1 MGVNSGVQRAVIE
14 IMSIR
19 KAQPLATVVI
29 LAWNAWPRTR
39 ACLDS
44 LLSTLRPGD
53 QVVVVDDGSSD
64 ETAAELANY
73 PWVEVVSNELNR
85 GFSQGCNQG
94 AVLAS
99 GEVLVFLN
107 NDTIVLNGWLEEL
120 LFPFSDP
127 EVGAV
132 GPRSN
137 NVSGVQNI
145 EDVVYEGDA
154 VASIIEFGQDWHRAN
169 VGRTSESPSLAGF
182 CLAVRADTFR
192 AIGGFDEGYAVGG
205 LEDDDLCMK
214 LRTAGF
220 RLLVAHG
227 CFVHHESRATF
238 DANGGHWSQRQLENQ
253 RRFEG
258 KWGTSQVAPLSVL
271 SACLIVK
278 DEEEMLLAC
287 LESIADV
294 VDEIIVYDTGSTDR
308 TVEIARAAGAR
319 VIEGY
324 WDDSFARARNAALK
338 QACGDWILSIDAD
351 EVLLCDT
358 GAVRKTLMERSSG
371 IEAYLIAIENLHGAG
386 NARSVHTAVRLF
398 RRNAAEWRHRLHE
411 QVVASDDSS
420 RRLHIGY
427 LSGAR
432 LIHHGY
438 AAEVFESKNKAERNL
453 ALAEASLDDEGQSP
467 AYALMNY
474 GRALE
479 SAGRSTE
486 AVDTLR
492 EALKTVDDPSTHR
505 LAVKNLIH
513 ILGRLERYDE
523 ALEEIEELRRI
534 SVSRVAADIAE
545 GNVRIAMGDTELGL
559 SLLARVPWRGRDDE
573 GMEYA
578 AHTLAAIRGDALASL
593 GRFSEAADVVLEAV
607 RDEGILEADLG
618 ELVRWLEKS
627 QRSTSEIA
635 GALDADDLMGVL
647 GRVLPQTPPVADMLL
662 EGIWVKFPQ
671 RLEPLAAAGRLGPRL
686 NVARA
691 LVWSSRLRQR
701 GLASAC
707 PLVAIANDPAVD
719 PHVRILAG
727 AAAFG
732 VFGERAI
739 VNAVRASL
747 GELDRE
753 ELEAATKEIERMAP
767 GLLEARHEDALE
779 VVPVIQSVSP
789 PPLPSKRATS
799 SVKVQPLVAAA
810 PRRGGVNIVGP
821 FGQVTREGDVV
832 RSVARSLA
840 SHGVAVS
847 TTSYHADGRR
857 GGADWT
863 HRDQSDHPYATTLF
877 VLSPEEL
884 ADYAM
889 DNGVESFEGRYV
901 IGMWLWDYEQ
911 PTALMDTSARM
922 VHEIWVPSLVALN
935 AVRHVTKGRVE
946 RMLLPVAPSS
956 HDTSE
961 TLDDANF
968 AFFAYV
974 DYDLGF
980 DRQNPLDV
988 VDAFRA
994 AFGPNEGPRLVI
1006 EAKHAERYPLEHA
1019 RLSQAVAGRSDIE
1032 LLVGVNASPGMR
1044 FEQRAPGTS
1053 CVVSLHRSEGTGHF
1067 LSRAMVAGVPTI
1079 VSAHSFSTE
1088 LQGDLDSFQIACS
1101 SVPIFE
1107 QDHSAPSGAWAQPD
1121 LVEAADTMRMV
1132 VAHPTLATSKAE
1144 RARRRGNKQF
1154 SPLSAARAMQ
1164 ERLATIDRERV
1175 IVGASLARTSPLTT
1189 TH

>member
-1 MGVNSGVQRAVIE
+1 MTTRQ
-14 IMSIR
+14 
-19 KAQPLATVVI
+19 AQPLATVVV
-29 LAWNAWPRTR
+29 LAQNEWHHTR

-44 LLSTLRPGD
+44 LLPTLRPGD
-53 QVVVVDDGSSD
+53 QVVVVNNGSSD
-64 ETAAELANY
+64 ETNVELAKY
-73 PWVEVVSNELNR
+73 PWVEAASSEPGR
-85 GFSQGCNQG
+85 GFAPRCNQG
-94 AVLAS
+94 ATLAR
-99 GEVLVFLN
+99 GEALVFLK
-107 NDTIVLNGWLEEL
+107 NDTIVPNGWLDEL
-120 LFPFSDP
+120 FFAFSDP
-127 EVGAV
+127 KVGAV

-137 NVSGVQNI
+137 TMPGAQLVDGVNYDG
-145 EDVVYEGDA
+145 ESVR
-154 VASIIEFGQDWHRAN
+154 SINEF
-169 VGRTSESPSLAGF
+169 SESWRQANLNQLSEAPRLSGSCF
-182 CLAVRADTFR
+182 AVRTETFR
-192 AIGGFDEGYAVGG
+192 TVGGFDEEYVEGY
-205 LEDDDLCMK
+205 EYDDLCMK

-220 RLLVAHG
+220 RLLIAQSV
-227 CFVHHESRATF
+227 FVHQRSHITF
-238 DANGGHWSQRQLENQ
+238 APNALSQSQRLKSQ
-253 RRFEG
+253 RRFETT
-258 KWGTSQVAPLSVL
+258 WGSDRVAPLSLL

-278 DEEEMLLAC
+278 DEEDMLLAC

-294 VDEIIVYDTGSTDR
+294 ADEIIVYDTGSTDR
-308 TVEIARAAGAR
+308 SVEIARAAGAR

-324 WDDSFARARNAALK
+324 WDDSFARARNAALEK
-338 QACGDWILSIDAD
+338 ACGEWVLSIDAD

-358 GAVRKTLMERSSG
+358 DAFRKTLSERSSE

-398 RRNAAEWRHRLHE
+398 RRSAATWRHRLHE
-411 QVVASDDSS
+411 QVVAADDSS
-420 RRLHIGY
+420 RHLSIGY

-467 AYALMNY
+467 AYAMMNY

-479 SAGRSTE
+479 SAGRSSE

-492 EALKTVDDPSTHR
+492 EALKTVEDPSTHR

-523 ALEEIEELRRI
+523 ALEEVEELRRI

-545 GNVRIAMGDTELGL
+545 GNVRIAMGDTEQGL

-578 AHTLAAIRGDALASL
+578 AHTLSAIRGDALASL

-618 ELVRWLEKS
+618 ELVRWLEQS

-635 GALDADDLMGVL
+635 EALEVEDLMGAL
-647 GRVLPQTPPVADMLL
+647 GRVLRQTPPVADVVL
-662 EGIWVKFPQ
+662 EGIWTKFPQ

-701 GLASAC
+701 GLANAC
-707 PLVAIANDPAVD
+707 PLVVIANDATLAPQ
-719 PHVRILAG
+719 VRILAG

-739 VNAVRASL
+739 VNAVRTSL
-747 GELDRE
+747 DELGAE
-753 ELEAATKEIERMAP
+753 ERAIATQEIERMAP
-767 GLLEARHEDALE
+767 GLLQADHVDMPVAL
-779 VVPVIQSVSP
+779 QSTHTPGSSLAP
-789 PPLPSKRATS
+789 KRSTS
-799 SVKVQPLVAAA
+799 SVKTRPLVAAV

-821 FGQVTREGDVV
+821 FAHATREGDVV

-840 SHGVAVS
+840 THGVAVS

-857 GGADWT
+857 GSVEWT

-884 ADYAM
+884 TNYAM

-901 IGMWLWDYEQ
+901 IGLWLWDFEQ
-911 PTALMDTSARM
+911 PTALMDTSAHM
-922 VHEIWVPSLVALN
+922 VHEIWVPSHVARG
-935 AVRHVTKGRVE
+935 AVRDVTMGRVE
-946 RMLLPVAPSS
+946 RMLLPVTSS
-956 HDTSE
+956 TQSEDE
-961 TLDDANF
+961 TLNDANF
-968 AFFAYV
+968 TFFTSV
-974 DYDLGF
+974 DYELGF

-988 VDAFRA
+988 IDAFRA
-994 AFGPNEGPRLVI
+994 AFRPSEGPRLVI
-1006 EAKHAERYPLEHA
+1006 ETAHAERYPLEHA
-1019 RLSQAVAGRSDIE
+1019 RLTNAVTGRPEIFIAAKESTH
-1032 LLVGVNASPGMR
+1032 VP
-1044 FEQRAPGTS
+1044 FERRAPGTS
-1053 CVVSLHRSEGTGHF
+1053 CVVSLHRSEGTGRY
-1067 LSRAMVAGVPTI
+1067 LARAMVAGVPTI

-1088 LQGDLDSFQIACS
+1088 LQSELDSFQVSCS
-1101 SVPIFE
+1101 LVPILE
-1107 QDHSAPSGAWAQPD
+1107 GDRSAPAGTWAQPD
-1121 LVEAADTMRMV
+1121 LVEAANDMRMV
-1132 VAHPTLATSKAE
+1132 VSHPTLATYKAE

-1154 SPLSAARAMQ
+1154 SPLATARAMQ
-1164 ERLATIDRERV
+1164 ERLAMIDRDRV
-1175 IVGASLARTSPLTT
+1175 TLDASRSHTKPLITSR
-1189 TH
+1189 